1 MNSRPV
7 NPKSILMVCRGLD
20 PVGTGR
26 QLEIVAAG
34 FREARWDVHVAV
46 TTSTGNVPMRLAQAG
61 FPVYPI
67 GGRPGVDFAA
77 AAKLLRLVQR
87 LAPTVIHAWGRS
99 QARLVCGVRTLLPRP
114 RVVCHLALG
123 PRGALTGWL
132 LRRADRVIAVSDGVG
147 RHCKAMGVDAARI
160 DIIPPGILPAGIA
173 PEPHAASQGLGL
185 SRESMAQRLGLPASS
200 PWTLCIAPLVAEAR
214 LDRLLWAIDQLDV
227 VHRGVEHVLVG
238 DGPLRARILRRA
250 RVQQLSQR
258 LLVLPHCDCLP
269 DLLSQ
274 VRLVWQSG
282 NVAYGGALLDAMAFG
297 IPTLAVDSDAAR
309 QLILDQETGR
319 IVSADPESELPRRA
333 LSMIEDDSLAARY
346 GAAARAR
353 VHKYFSTAQ
362 SIPRHIAA
370 VERSLET

>member
-26 QLEIVAAG
+26 QLELLAAG
-34 FREARWDVHVAV
+34 FRAAQWDVHVAV
-46 TTSTGNVPMRLAQAG
+46 TTGTGNVPIRLAQAG
-61 FPVYPI
+61 FSVYPI
-67 GGRPGVDFAA
+67 GSRPRVDCAA
-77 AAKLLRLVQR
+77 AAKLLQLVQR
-87 LAPTVIHAWGRS
+87 IDPAVIHAWGRS

-160 DIIPPGILPAGIA
+160 DVIPPGILPAGIA
-173 PEPHAASQGLGL
+173 PEPHAGL
-185 SRESMAQRLGLPASS
+185 SREAIAQRLGLPARS
-200 PWTLCIAPLVAEAR
+200 PWTLCVAPLVAQAR

-238 DGPLRARILRRA
+238 DGPLRARIVRRA
-250 RVQQLSQR
+250 RVQQISQR
-258 LLVLPHCDCLP
+258 LHVLPHCDCLP

-282 NVAYGGALLDAMAFG
+282 NVAYGGALLDAMACG
-297 IPTLAVDSDAAR
+297 IATLAVDSDAAR
-309 QLILDQETGR
+309 QLIADQETGR

-346 GAAARAR
+346 GAAAYAR
-353 VHKYFSTAQ
+353 VHEYFSTSQ

-370 VERSLET
+370 VQQSLETS